1 MIRALFRWFVYLDI
15 ELEVAE
21 RCRRMRKVR
30 LGE

>member
-1 MIRALFRWFVYLDI
+1 MIRFLRWLIYLDV

-30 LGE
+30 LGG